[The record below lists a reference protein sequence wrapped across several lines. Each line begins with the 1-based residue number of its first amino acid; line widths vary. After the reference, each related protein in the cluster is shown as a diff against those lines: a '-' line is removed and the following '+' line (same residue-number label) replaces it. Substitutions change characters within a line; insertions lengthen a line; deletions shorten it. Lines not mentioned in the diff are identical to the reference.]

1 MPKPKCACGRINP
14 GLIWLRDEPY
24 ICEQCREIVALR
36 TRAEK
41 AEAERLRVQV
51 ERLEGRVDEPC
62 DGCTEKALEA
72 VREIVDHFDCTNPER
87 DRDKIRDALDGKGE

>member
-1 MPKPKCACGRINP
+1 MKNIDNKICPGCGARHKPYERGAWKG
-14 GLIWLRDEPY
+14 
-24 ICEQCREIVALR
+24 EQFWHKGC
-36 TRAEK
+36 AEK
-41 AEAERLRVQV
+41 AEADNERLRVQV

-62 DGCTEKALEA
+62 DGCTDETLKA